1 MRTNDLKEKWDAF
14 RNQEG
19 FLQRIDASHPMNLF
33 IGISE
38 KGYDEMVLI
47 TDAEP
52 ADIKSSKALEIEK
65 GKRKDGRWATQIM
78 SVDKDNQDV
87 FARLCLDILESSE
100 NVSDEAEGIRLIT
113 KRFLAWQKLFASMN
127 NDLSKSVLKGLFG
140 EMRFARDVLSARYTW
155 DEIMIAWE
163 GPEGA
168 DRDYRFGDC
177 WYELKAVDSGKPQ
190 VSISSLEQLDCEN
203 KGYLVKYNVDE
214 TNEMDPDG
222 QTVSSAV
229 KEMRELLSSSPSAS
243 QMFERK
249 LVSVGYVDRKSY
261 ESVAFA
267 CKGPVYYLVDES
279 FPKLIRSAVVKEIAS
294 AKYELSLAGIEPW
307 RREGDEVW
315 K

>member
-1 MRTNDLKEKWDAF
+1 MRTTDFKEKWDMF
-14 RNQEG
+14 RSQEG
-19 FLQRIDASHPMNLF
+19 FLQRIDPNHPMNLF

-38 KGYDEMVLI
+38 KGYDEMVMI

-52 ADIKSSKALEIEK
+52 ADIKSSRALEIEK

-87 FARLCLDILESSE
+87 FARLCLDIFEASE
-100 NVSDEAEGIRLIT
+100 NVTDEAEGIRVIT
-113 KRFLAWQKLFASMN
+113 KRFLAWQKLFAAMN
-127 NDLSKSVLKGLFG
+127 NDLPKSVLKGLFG
-140 EMRFARDVLSARYTW
+140 EMKFAKDVLSARYSW

-168 DRDYRFGDC
+168 DRDYRFPDC
-177 WYELKAVDSGKPQ
+177 WYELKAVDSGKPV
-190 VSISSLEQLDCEN
+190 VSISSLEQLDCDN

-222 QTVSSAV
+222 QTISSAV
-229 KEMRELLSSSPSAS
+229 NKIRELLSSSPSAS
-243 QMFERK
+243 QIFERK
-249 LVSVGYVDRKSY
+249 LISVGYIDRKSY
-261 ESVAFA
+261 ESIAFA

-279 FPKLIRSAVVKEIAS
+279 FPKLIRSAVTKEIAG

-307 RREGDEVW
+307 RRDGDDVW
-315 K
+315 R

>member
-14 RNQEG
+14 RSQEG
-19 FLQRIDASHPMNLF
+19 FLQRIDACHPMNLF

-38 KGYDEMVLI
+38 KGYDEMVMI

-100 NVSDEAEGIRLIT
+100 NASNEAEGIRVIT

-140 EMRFARDVLSARYTW
+140 EMRFARDVLSPRYTW

-190 VSISSLEQLDCEN
+190 VSISSLEQLDCDN
-203 KGYLVKYNVDE
+203 NGYLVKYNVDE

-222 QTVSSAV
+222 QTISSAV
-229 KEMRELLSSSPSAS
+229 NEMRELLSASPSAS

-249 LVSVGYVDRKSY
+249 LVSVGYIDRKSY
-261 ESVAFA
+261 ESIAFA
-267 CKGPVYYLVDES
+267 CNGPVYYLVDEN
-279 FPKLIRSAVVKEIAS
+279 FPKLIRSAVAKEIAS

-315 K
+315 R